1 MLNANFFLKFQKPTN
16 ISIHMKASE
25 QLFAIRIL
33 TGVLSIILIALVVFI
48 YNEYIPDLLVEAEQ
62 ILAES
67 MGDLD
72 KTFASR

>member
-1 MLNANFFLKFQKPTN
+1 
-16 ISIHMKASE
+16 MKASE